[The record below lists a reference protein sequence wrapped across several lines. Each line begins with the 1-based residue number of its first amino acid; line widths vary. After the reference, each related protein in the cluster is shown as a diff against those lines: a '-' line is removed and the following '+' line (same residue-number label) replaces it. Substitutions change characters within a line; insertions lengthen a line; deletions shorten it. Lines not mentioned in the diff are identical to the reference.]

1 MAGPGYDPAMG
12 QTLKALT
19 ARLLLS
25 FNINLAFMEG
35 AMKSRALAE
44 IKSAGQRL
52 TVLLDFSLRHAKIR
66 APC

>member
-1 MAGPGYDPAMG
+1 MAGPGYHPAMG

-44 IKSAGQRL
+44 IKSTGQRL
-52 TVLLDFSLRHAKIR
+52 TALLDFPLRRAMIR

>member
-1 MAGPGYDPAMG
+1 MG

-52 TVLLDFSLRHAKIR
+52 TERCLPKLRSFFCGKIYFKMLIINR
-66 APC
+66 L

>member
-1 MAGPGYDPAMG
+1 MG

-35 AMKSRALAE
+35 ATKSRALAE
-44 IKSAGQRL
+44 IKSTGQRL
-52 TVLLDFSLRHAKIR
+52 TALLDFPSGM
-66 APC
+66 P

>member
-44 IKSAGQRL
+44 IESTGQRL
-52 TVLLDFSLRHAKIR
+52 TERFLTS
-66 APC
+66 PSGMP